1 MISLDEDI
9 RDKEEELIEK
19 IAQKII
25 DSDLDPIAI
34 MFLNTIKPISNI
46 TGELGYFF
54 LAPYLPILDEKGYD
68 FIDTFEKRE
77 NIERIIKRVER
88 LSKEKAREE
97 RKNRGPDLWSRLKG
111 IFISGEKTL

>member
-1 MISLDEDI
+1 MDEDI

-19 IAQKII
+19 IAKKII
-25 DSDLDPIAI
+25 DMEMDPVAI
-34 MFLNTIKPISNI
+34 MLLNTFKPISTI
-46 TGELGYFF
+46 GGELGYFF
-54 LAPYLPILDEKGYD
+54 LAPFLPILDERGYD